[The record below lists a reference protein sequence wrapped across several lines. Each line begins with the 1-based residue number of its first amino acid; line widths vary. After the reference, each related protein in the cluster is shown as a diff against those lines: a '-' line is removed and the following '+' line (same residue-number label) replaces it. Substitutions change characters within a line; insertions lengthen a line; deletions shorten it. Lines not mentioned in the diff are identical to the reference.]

1 MARAKRRRGADIQ
14 KWNAAQPP
22 AARLT
27 MSPLQH
33 AQKRADT
40 TDPTKKYMGVSLTK
54 NTQWIAAR
62 DRALY

>member
-1 MARAKRRRGADIQ
+1 
-14 KWNAAQPP
+14 
-22 AARLT
+22 